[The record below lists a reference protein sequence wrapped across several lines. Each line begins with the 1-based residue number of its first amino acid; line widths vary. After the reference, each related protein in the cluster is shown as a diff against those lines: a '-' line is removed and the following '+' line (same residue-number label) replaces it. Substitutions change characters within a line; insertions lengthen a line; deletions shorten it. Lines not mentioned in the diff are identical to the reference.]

1 MIKAKLPINESER
14 LRALEEYD
22 ILDTLIEQSYDDI
35 TQLASQICETPI
47 ALISLLDSNRQW
59 FKSHHGLN
67 ATETPRDLAFCA
79 HAILESRPFI
89 VEDSLLDERFSDN
102 PLVTSGPEVRFYAG
116 IPLETPD
123 GYNIGTLCVIDQK
136 VKKLN
141 DTQIKSLQIL
151 SKQVINL
158 MELNKNIK
166 LRDIQKIQLLNSAK
180 MASLGEIA
188 SGVAHEINNPLMIL
202 KGKTNQ
208 LKKLM
213 EDDTIDSVKAME
225 YFNKIEFVTERISKI
240 VKSMSLYSRY
250 SNGAVMTNSSVED
263 IIGSTIILCKEKIQ
277 ENSLDIK
284 INLPKNF
291 SIECYPSEI
300 SQVIMNLV
308 YNASDAIENNNEKWI
323 LIEVTEENNFVE
335 IKISDS
341 GKGIEKGIIDQIM
354 LPFFTTKEIGK
365 GTGLGLSLSSEIVR
379 KHNGSLT
386 YDSNAE
392 NTTFVIKLPI
402 NQPKPDNDEII

>member
-79 HAILESRPFI
+79 HAILESQPFI

-158 MELNKNIK
+158 MELKKNIK

-225 YFNKIEFVTERISKI
+225 YFNKIEFVTERINKI

-300 SQVIMNLV
+300 SQVIMNLI
-308 YNASDAIENNNEKWI
+308 YNASDAIENNSEKWI

-354 LPFFTTKEIGK
+354 QPFFTTKEIGK

-402 NQPKPDNDEII
+402 NQPKPENDEII